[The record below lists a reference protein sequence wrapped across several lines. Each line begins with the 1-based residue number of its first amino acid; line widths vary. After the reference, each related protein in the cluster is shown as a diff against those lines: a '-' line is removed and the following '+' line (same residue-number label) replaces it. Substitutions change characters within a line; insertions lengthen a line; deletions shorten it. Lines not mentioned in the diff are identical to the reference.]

1 LVTLLQVQKDQFKAR
16 WLNKKAAISACNNSA
31 FHMRKSIRLYEIV
44 STWRRQFG
52 AIKLKP
58 IQLKIQVNERKP
70 IRQFMR
76 GFVMNRGNDK
86 SIIFSN
92 FTSGNLTIM

>member
-1 LVTLLQVQKDQFKAR
+1 LLQDQKEHFKAR
-16 WLNKKAAISACNNSA
+16 WLNKTAAISAWNNSA
-31 FHMRKSIRLYEIV
+31 FQMRKSIRLFEIV
-44 STWRRQFG
+44 STLRRQFG

-76 GFVMNRGNDK
+76 GIESK
-86 SIIFSN
+86 
-92 FTSGNLTIM
+92 